1 MRPERRRKLSS
12 EGAGADIETPHA
24 KRDPATMSMV
34 DNLSIGSSSQKQ
46 SSSWKKSVYKAF
58 RSLTGSRSPSIQ
70 HPPDLTEDKERD
82 SITRDPE
89 VLNKL
94 QFGSVQGSASLR
106 AETTDIFVP
115 MKKLIL
121 PGGNH
126 STALGF
132 SYYKR
137 IRVIL
142 HTQLLG
148 IDRSQLNLFTNF
160 ALTHWLLKAQKKFIS
175 ILFLSTSKAFSFF
188 YLQGLFFFLY
198 IYSIFSSSEIQQIWH
213 RAVFAYTLLTSLRY
227 CLSAIAG
234 ICYRFIFACFFKAGS
249 GASSSEF

>member
-1 MRPERRRKLSS
+1 LHCGKAFPKEVNLDDLCNESIELYAATSYSRDPSLRNVITLDEEMRPERRRKLSS

-160 ALTHWLLKAQKKFIS
+160 ALTH
-175 ILFLSTSKAFSFF
+175 
-188 YLQGLFFFLY
+188 
-198 IYSIFSSSEIQQIWH
+198 
-213 RAVFAYTLLTSLRY
+213 
-227 CLSAIAG
+227 
-234 ICYRFIFACFFKAGS
+234 
-249 GASSSEF
+249 